1 MAPLRLNVVHDDT
14 EVTLMLKT
22 RAFRWA
28 VRAAVIASFVLAASA
43 GTKWHN

>member
-14 EVTLMLKT
+14 EVTPMLKI
-22 RAFRWA
+22 RWA

-43 GTKWHN
+43 GTKWG